1 MPLPD
6 LDAQGQPL
14 PPTSYRPPG
23 ATWSPEEDAAVLR
36 HVEKNGPERW
46 AACAESLASAN
57 GGAGR
62 TAAACGQRYRHYL
75 EKTGAERGRAPATA
89 KRADQR
95 TASPIMELVFGA
107 EEQQKRPLEQEE
119 SMWDA
124 AAKRCDTSRCTRW
137 PVTA

>member
-1 MPLPD
+1 MSLPD
-6 LDAQGQPL
+6 LDAQDQPL
-14 PPTSYRPPG
+14 PPTSYHPPG

-75 EKTGAERGRAPATA
+75 EKTA

-95 TASPIMELVFGA
+95 TPSPIMELVFGA

-137 PVTA
+137 PVTV

>member
-6 LDAQGQPL
+6 QDTQGQPL

-23 ATWSPEEDAAVLR
+23 AKWSPEEDAAVLR

-75 EKTGAERGRAPATA
+75 EKTA

-95 TASPIMELVFGA
+95 TPSPITMELVGA
-107 EEQQKRPLEQEE
+107 EQQKRPLEQEE

-137 PVTA
+137 PVTV